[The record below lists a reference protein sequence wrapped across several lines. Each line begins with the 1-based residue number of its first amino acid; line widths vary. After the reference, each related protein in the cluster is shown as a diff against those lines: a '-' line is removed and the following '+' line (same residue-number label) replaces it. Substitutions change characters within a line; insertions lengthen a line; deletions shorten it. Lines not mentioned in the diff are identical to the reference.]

1 MQHICLNE
9 VISDISASACDGG
22 DDTEASAGAN
32 VLHSR
37 TPQSRTNKLRS
48 GRFVKCVVLINCNH
62 TCERIRPRV
71 CVCVCVVPRLSWG
84 LYFGQ
89 SGLTDNSPPCWSH
102 LLLRGRKL
110 IGSSV
115 TVALTSCGAVV
126 ALFSSYYLSSPRSSS
141 SVLCIYSFSKVQTE
155 PI

>member
-62 TCERIRPRV
+62 TCERIRPRA
-71 CVCVCVVPRLSWG
+71 CVCVVARLSWG

-110 IGSSV
+110 IGSSGDCSPDF
-115 TVALTSCGAVV
+115 LRCRGRPFLLM
-126 ALFSSYYLSSPRSSS
+126 LFVLFTEQFLSRLYLFFLKSPN
-141 SVLCIYSFSKVQTE
+141 
-155 PI
+155 